1 MTDGVKERVSVA
13 EIEVLQSGLR
23 FLHLRIPV
31 PNRKAVWIIMATV
44 GLGLVLQSGLV
55 DLETTQQL
63 LEILSGALAA
73 GTP

>member
-1 MTDGVKERVSVA
+1 MTDGVKERVSIA
-13 EIEVLQSGLR
+13 EIEVLESGLR

-31 PNRKAVWIIMATV
+31 PNRKALWMAMAFV

-73 GTP
+73 GAP